1 LGHWPSDDVSARA
14 LLPCHQQHRHQS
26 ENSDPVGAT
35 AEAARDCALHD
46 RVPIMLSKRP
56 RRCSGCPCE
65 TSLTLGRKN
74 TPASVNGTGQMEWAS
89 SAARIERQVEL
100 SILVVFADNF
110 SRTVRLQ
117 RLQIE
122 SE

>member
-1 LGHWPSDDVSARA
+1 
-14 LLPCHQQHRHQS
+14 
-26 ENSDPVGAT
+26 
-35 AEAARDCALHD
+35 
-46 RVPIMLSKRP
+46 
-56 RRCSGCPCE
+56 
-65 TSLTLGRKN
+65 
-74 TPASVNGTGQMEWAS
+74 MEWAG

-110 SRTVRLQ
+110 PRTVRLQ